1 MKSAF
6 EQRKVHGT
14 GGFSAW
20 ALIISLSIGAATFGL
35 IVALTTPERE
45 VAVRPAATSALY
57 QQPATKIGLVTLNNY
72 GTLTVNDAN
81 FFQRLILPSLVSSFN
96 ILDNLL
102 VITLG
107 IIYFLIRK
115 RSKEILHLQADVSKL
130 LRYAGIVCILFY
142 FFVLLQQYLALRE
155 VKTLTNGNFVLAT
168 TAQNGFQLWLG
179 IVCLWFADI
188 YRKAFL
194 LQQDSNLTI

>member
-14 GGFSAW
+14 GRFSAW
-20 ALIISLSIGAATFGL
+20 ALIIGLAIGAASFGL
-35 IVALTTPERE
+35 IIALTIPERE

-57 QQPATKIGLVTLNNY
+57 QQPATKVGLVSLNNH
-72 GTLTVNDAN
+72 GTLTVNDAS
-81 FFQRLILPSLVSSFN
+81 FYQRLVLPELVSSFN
-96 ILDNLL
+96 ILDNLMI
-102 VITLG
+102 ITLG
-107 IIYFLIRK
+107 IIYFLIRR
-115 RSKEILHLQADVSKL
+115 RSKEIQHLQADVSKL

-142 FFVLLQQYLALRE
+142 FVVPLQQYLALQE
-155 VKTLTNGNFVLAT
+155 VKTLTDGNFVLVT
-168 TAQNGFQLWLG
+168 TTRNGFQLWLG